1 MSEDLLFGNN
11 KENKE
16 NTIPNISNYNNSES
30 KIENGKNIRT
40 AFRTSYMPKVHSKL
54 NFSLER
60 INENDEDNYYS
71 SSRPNTLNID
81 IDKKPQEIIFNLKRK
96 IIELEEQITN
106 LRKKNEILT
115 KDNIQNDS
123 KIQRMSFV
131 GSRRKFAF
139 GLGGEN
145 NKNEISEL
153 IKEKN
158 DLQEI
163 NEKMLNMLTE
173 KELENED
180 LQENFDKYKNNIKL
194 EIQKYLEIITDLEQK
209 IEIYEENEKK
219 GNGVGDNLEEIL
231 KEYNSYKE
239 RMEKSI
245 NEYIR
250 KEEEL
255 NMELDN
261 KENCIQN
268 MKNEI
273 QNLELE
279 NIQLQNQS
287 EQKEKDYDNELL
299 NIDIIIKENEKFKN
313 DILLLEEQMQS
324 NEEKNKKIISS
335 KEDEIKILSQDL
347 EYTQKNLNKIKEE
360 KSKEISILKNEISK
374 YNRDINNLIKKNEM
388 IQREDE
394 EIKEKI
400 NKIQNKLDKK
410 TKELQDIN
418 DSTKKLI
425 ENKENMIKQYE
436 DKIDEI
442 NKDKNKLIEQNH
454 ELLDKIKNMNTNN
467 LGDILN
473 EDENNN
479 DNNENNESNNNYEN
493 MLLRTEIKTLKE
505 QLENQAQDLVSLDA
519 MEKEIIRLTMENEK
533 ITKEYKE
540 LKDKMNKQKYDI
552 DADNLMNTI
561 KKQYNALRM
570 TTREKTSSND
580 IKEISFVNKTY
591 YEKQIEALRKM
602 KEDEKKK
609 LLDEMDK
616 LKGDIAVLKIKYLNQ
631 NYENETLIIKYKNII
646 KTINQECKKRGI
658 KLNFNIKS

>member
-16 NTIPNISNYNNSES
+16 NAIPNISNYNNSEN

-96 IIELEEQITN
+96 IIELEEQIIN

-360 KSKEISILKNEISK
+360 KSKEINILKNEISK

>member
-1 MSEDLLFGNN
+1 MSEDLLFDNN

-16 NTIPNISNYNNSES
+16 NAIPNISNYNNSES

-139 GLGGEN
+139 GLGSEN

-209 IEIYEENEKK
+209 IEIYEENKKK
-219 GNGVGDNLEEIL
+219 GNGVSDNLEEIL

-299 NIDIIIKENEKFKN
+299 NIDIIIKENEKLKN

-360 KSKEISILKNEISK
+360 KSKEISILKNEINK

>member
-1 MSEDLLFGNN
+1 MSEDLLFSNN

-16 NTIPNISNYNNSES
+16 NAIPNISNYNNSES

-219 GNGVGDNLEEIL
+219 GNGVSDNLEEIL

-313 DILLLEEQMQS
+313 DILLLEEQIQS

-360 KSKEISILKNEISK
+360 KSKEISILKNEINK

-479 DNNENNESNNNYEN
+479 DNNENNESNNNFEN

-658 KLNFNIKS
+658 KLSFNIKS

>member
-16 NTIPNISNYNNSES
+16 NAIPNISNYNNSEN

-96 IIELEEQITN
+96 IIELEEQIIN

-360 KSKEISILKNEISK
+360 KSKEISILKNEINK

>member
-1 MSEDLLFGNN
+1 MSEDLLFSNN

-16 NTIPNISNYNNSES
+16 NAIPNISNYNNSES

-139 GLGGEN
+139 GLGSEN

-268 MKNEI
+268 
-273 QNLELE
+273 
-279 NIQLQNQS
+279 
-287 EQKEKDYDNELL
+287 
-299 NIDIIIKENEKFKN
+299 
-313 DILLLEEQMQS
+313 
-324 NEEKNKKIISS
+324 
-335 KEDEIKILSQDL
+335 
-347 EYTQKNLNKIKEE
+347 
-360 KSKEISILKNEISK
+360 
-374 YNRDINNLIKKNEM
+374 
-388 IQREDE
+388 
-394 EIKEKI
+394 
-400 NKIQNKLDKK
+400 
-410 TKELQDIN
+410 TKR
-418 DSTKKLI
+418 K
-425 ENKENMIKQYE
+425 
-436 DKIDEI
+436 
-442 NKDKNKLIEQNH
+442 
-454 ELLDKIKNMNTNN
+454 
-467 LGDILN
+467 
-473 EDENNN
+473 
-479 DNNENNESNNNYEN
+479 
-493 MLLRTEIKTLKE
+493 
-505 QLENQAQDLVSLDA
+505 
-519 MEKEIIRLTMENEK
+519 RLW
-533 ITKEYKE
+533 
-540 LKDKMNKQKYDI
+540 
-552 DADNLMNTI
+552 
-561 KKQYNALRM
+561 
-570 TTREKTSSND
+570 
-580 IKEISFVNKTY
+580 
-591 YEKQIEALRKM
+591 
-602 KEDEKKK
+602 
-609 LLDEMDK
+609 
-616 LKGDIAVLKIKYLNQ
+616 
-631 NYENETLIIKYKNII
+631 
-646 KTINQECKKRGI
+646 
-658 KLNFNIKS
+658 

>member
-1 MSEDLLFGNN
+1 MSEDLLFDNN

-16 NTIPNISNYNNSES
+16 NAIPNKNNYNNSES
-30 KIENGKNIRT
+30 KIENEKDIRS
-40 AFRTSYMPKVHSKL
+40 AFRTSYKPKVHSIL
-54 NFSLER
+54 NFVLER
-60 INENDEDNYYS
+60 ISENEEDNYYS
-71 SSRPNTLNID
+71 SSKASTHNID
-81 IDKKPQEIIFNLKRK
+81 MDKKPQEIIFNLKRK
-96 IIELEEQITN
+96 IIELEDQISK

-131 GSRRKFAF
+131 SSRRKLTF
-139 GLGGEN
+139 GLGVDN
-145 NKNEISEL
+145 NKNEIAEL

-180 LQENFDKYKNNIKL
+180 LQENFDRYKNNIKL

-209 IEIYEENEKK
+209 IEIYEENEQK
-219 GNGVGDNLEEIL
+219 GKNNDDNLEEII

-245 NEYIR
+245 NEYIK

-287 EQKEKDYDNELL
+287 DQKDKDYDKELL

-313 DILLLEEQMQS
+313 DILLLEEQMQA

-360 KSKEISILKNEISK
+360 KNKEINILKSEISK
-374 YNRDINNLIKKNEM
+374 YNRDINNLIKKNEI

-400 NKIQNKLDKK
+400 NKIQSKLDKK
-410 TKELQDIN
+410 NKELQDIN

-425 ENKENMIKQYE
+425 ENKENMIRQYE

-454 ELLDKIKNMNTNN
+454 ELLDKIKNMNSNN

-473 EDENNN
+473 EDENNDEIN
-479 DNNENNESNNNYEN
+479 DSNNNYEN

-519 MEKEIIRLTMENEK
+519 MEKEIIRLKMENEK
-533 ITKEYKE
+533 LSKDYKA
-540 LKDKMNKQKYDI
+540 LKDKVNKQQYDI
-552 DADNLMNTI
+552 DADNLMNSI

-580 IKEISFVNKTY
+580 IKDISFGNKIY
-591 YEKQIEALRKM
+591 YEKQIEALREM
-602 KEDEKKK
+602 KEDEKKR
-609 LLDEMDK
+609 LLDDMDK
-616 LKGDIAVLKIKYLNQ
+616 LKGDIAMIKIKYLNQ
-631 NYENETLIIKYKNII
+631 NYENESLIIKYKNII
-646 KTINQECKKRGI
+646 KNINQECKKRGI
-658 KLNFNIKS
+658 KLHFNVKS

>member
-1 MSEDLLFGNN
+1 MSEDLLFDNN

-16 NTIPNISNYNNSES
+16 NAIPNISNYNNSES

-139 GLGGEN
+139 GLGSEN

-219 GNGVGDNLEEIL
+219 GNGVSDNLEEIL

-299 NIDIIIKENEKFKN
+299 NIDIIIKENEKLKN

-360 KSKEISILKNEISK
+360 KSKEISILKNEINK

>member
-16 NTIPNISNYNNSES
+16 NVIPNISNYNNSES

-96 IIELEEQITN
+96 IIELEEQIAN

-209 IEIYEENEKK
+209 IEIYEENKKK

-347 EYTQKNLNKIKEE
+347 EYTQKNLNKKKEE
-360 KSKEISILKNEISK
+360 KSKEISILKNEINK

>member
-16 NTIPNISNYNNSES
+16 NAIPNISNYNNSEN

-139 GLGGEN
+139 GLGSEN

>member
-1 MSEDLLFGNN
+1 MSEDLLFDNN

-16 NTIPNISNYNNSES
+16 NAIPNISYYNNSES

-60 INENDEDNYYS
+60 INENDENNYYS

-139 GLGGEN
+139 GLGSEN

-245 NEYIR
+245 NEYII

-360 KSKEISILKNEISK
+360 KSKEISILKNEINK

-658 KLNFNIKS
+658 KLHFNFKS

>member
-16 NTIPNISNYNNSES
+16 NAIPNISNYNNSEN

>member
-16 NTIPNISNYNNSES
+16 NAIPNISNYNNSES

-139 GLGGEN
+139 GLGSEN

-299 NIDIIIKENEKFKN
+299 NIDIIIKENEKLKN

-394 EIKEKI
+394 KIKEKI

-505 QLENQAQDLVSLDA
+505 QLENQAHDLVSLDA

-570 TTREKTSSND
+570 TTREKTTSND

>member
-1 MSEDLLFGNN
+1 MSEDLLFDNN

-16 NTIPNISNYNNSES
+16 NAIPNISYYNNSES

-360 KSKEISILKNEISK
+360 KSKEISILKNEINK

-442 NKDKNKLIEQNH
+442 NKDKNNLIEQNH

-658 KLNFNIKS
+658 KLNFSIKS

>member
-360 KSKEISILKNEISK
+360 KSKEISILKNEINK

-561 KKQYNALRM
+561 KKRYNALRM